1 MSRKDFDKDNMTLII
16 EDVMGETPLDNPKLK
31 KIVEEINSMIGWGAI
46 KKSVQ
51 ELLTLCETN
60 YKREFSGIITLM
72 YLLVL
77 YVLFYLNS

>member
-31 KIVEEINSMIGWGAI
+31 KIVEEINSKIGWGAI

-51 ELLTLCETN
+51 ELLTICETN
-60 YKREFSGIITLM
+60 YKREFLGTINSK
-72 YLLVL
+72 
-77 YVLFYLNS
+77 FYSVF